1 MTYRDELLE
10 KLFDNMD
17 EERNEMLG
25 EIRLLSPDEII
36 AKAYEIVMKEDI
48 YILLETENL
57 SVKDLEVLTKNPYP
71 LQSIYDSWMRTDYN
85 HIDYLRENLHEYIY
99 RHKKEKSID
108 HGER

>member
-17 EERNEMLG
+17 AGRNEMLS

-36 AKAYEIVMKEDI
+36 SKAYEIVMKEDI

-85 HIDYLRENLHEYIY
+85 HMDILRDNLNEYIY
-99 RHKKEKSID
+99 RHRKEKSIV